1 MKKLIATALFTM
13 FAITSGGSHATV
25 AAQDAHTVAAVSTGS
40 TVEVEPTTNAFDPVC
55 SPAYVL
61 CTNDCQDLSGNAKGA
76 CLRICR
82 AEYNEC
88 LGH

>member
-13 FAITSGGSHATV
+13 FAIVSGGSHATV
-25 AAQDAHTVAAVSTGS
+25 AAHDAHTVAAVSTGS
-40 TVEVEPTTNAFDPVC
+40 TVEAEPTTNAFDPVC
-55 SPAYVL
+55 TPAYVL
-61 CTNDCQDLSGNAKGA
+61 CTDDCKDLSGNARGA

-88 LGH
+88 LAH